1 MVRSLNWHVWHWWS
15 DDQSWD
21 QVDASASKWS
31 AMALGLNIRQPPAG
45 FWLIPTYQP
54 QHRLSLMRFIDHR
67 SWEITWALIFLPKL
81 LFGILVSPF
90 LTKILSST
98 FKSQRSRWSCQ
109 NVWCDHNDV
118 SRGSRVVSMIVTP
131 SLDISSSSSSS
142 GGRGSFL
149 LLQLGAQE
157 EEGNLVELGRELA
170 SRSKSTLVDIFQN
183 VRVGCHNW
191 WRTGHTWSN
200 SSSNPRCGQ

>member
-1 MVRSLNWHVWHWWS
+1 M
-15 DDQSWD
+15 
-21 QVDASASKWS
+21 
-31 AMALGLNIRQPPAG
+31 
-45 FWLIPTYQP
+45 
-54 QHRLSLMRFIDHR
+54 
-67 SWEITWALIFLPKL
+67 
-81 LFGILVSPF
+81 
-90 LTKILSST
+90 
-98 FKSQRSRWSCQ
+98 
-109 NVWCDHNDV
+109 
-118 SRGSRVVSMIVTP
+118 SMIVTP

-191 WRTGHTWSN
+191 WRTGHT
-200 SSSNPRCGQ
+200 